1 MEVIMQFIP
10 LILIFA
16 VFYFLLIRPQQRRAK
31 MHRDMVSAMQRGDK
45 VITAGG
51 LRAKVVKVVNET
63 DVVALVPPTGTQY
76 QNRPR
81 VRQERELTAQMPH
94 LRCAAQVAPA

>member
-1 MEVIMQFIP
+1 METFIVQFIP

-31 MHRDMVSAMQRGDK
+31 EHRDMVRAMQRGDK

-63 DVVALVPPTGTQY
+63 DVELEISPNVNVVVLKSTVSDV
-76 QNRPR
+76 
-81 VRQERELTAQMPH
+81 VRSKA
-94 LRCAAQVAPA
+94 

>member
-1 MEVIMQFIP
+1 MEFIVQFIP

-31 MHRDMVSAMQRGDK
+31 MHRAMVSAMQRGDK

-63 DVVALVPPTGTQY
+63 DV
-76 QNRPR
+76 
-81 VRQERELTAQMPH
+81 ELEISPNVNVVVLKAT
-94 LRCAAQVAPA
+94 VSDVIKS

>member
-1 MEVIMQFIP
+1 VIEFFNSPVGSFVPFIG
-10 LILIFA
+10 IFA

-63 DVVALVPPTGTQY
+63 DV
-76 QNRPR
+76 
-81 VRQERELTAQMPH
+81 ELEISPNVNVVVLKAT
-94 LRCAAQVAPA
+94 VSDVIKS

>member
-1 MEVIMQFIP
+1 MEFIVQFIP

-63 DVVALVPPTGTQY
+63 DV
-76 QNRPR
+76 
-81 VRQERELTAQMPH
+81 ELEISPNVNVVVLKAT
-94 LRCAAQVAPA
+94 VSDVIK

>member
-1 MEVIMQFIP
+1 MEFIVQFIP

-63 DVVALVPPTGTQY
+63 DV
-76 QNRPR
+76 
-81 VRQERELTAQMPH
+81 ELEISPNVNVVVLKATISD
-94 LRCAAQVAPA
+94 VIKS

>member
-1 MEVIMQFIP
+1 MEFIVQFIP

-63 DVVALVPPTGTQY
+63 DV
-76 QNRPR
+76 
-81 VRQERELTAQMPH
+81 ELEISPNVNVVVLKATVSDVIKP
-94 LRCAAQVAPA
+94 

>member
-1 MEVIMQFIP
+1 MEAFIVQFIP

-45 VITAGG
+45 VVTAGG

-63 DVVALVPPTGTQY
+63 DV
-76 QNRPR
+76 
-81 VRQERELTAQMPH
+81 ELEISPNVNVVVLKATVSDVVKPQG
-94 LRCAAQVAPA
+94 Q

>member
-1 MEVIMQFIP
+1 
-10 LILIFA
+10 
-16 VFYFLLIRPQQRRAK
+16 

-63 DVVALVPPTGTQY
+63 DV
-76 QNRPR
+76 
-81 VRQERELTAQMPH
+81 ELEISPNVNVVVLKAT
-94 LRCAAQVAPA
+94 VSDVIKS

>member
-1 MEVIMQFIP
+1 MEAFIVQFIP

-45 VITAGG
+45 VVTAGG

-63 DVVALVPPTGTQY
+63 DV
-76 QNRPR
+76 
-81 VRQERELTAQMPH
+81 ELEISPNVNVVVLKATVSDVVNPQG
-94 LRCAAQVAPA
+94 Q

>member
-1 MEVIMQFIP
+1 MEFIVQFIP

-63 DVVALVPPTGTQY
+63 DV
-76 QNRPR
+76 
-81 VRQERELTAQMPH
+81 ELEISPNVNVVVLKATVSDVI
-94 LRCAAQVAPA
+94 RS

>member
-1 MEVIMQFIP
+1 METFIVQFIP

-16 VFYFLLIRPQQRRAK
+16 VFYFLLIIPQQRRAK
-31 MHRDMVSAMQRGDK
+31 EHRDMVSAMQRGDK

-63 DVVALVPPTGTQY
+63 DVELEISPNVNVVVLKSTVSDV
-76 QNRPR
+76 
-81 VRQERELTAQMPH
+81 VRSKA
-94 LRCAAQVAPA
+94 

>member
-1 MEVIMQFIP
+1 MEFIVQFIP

-31 MHRDMVSAMQRGDK
+31 EHRDMVSAMQRGDK

-51 LRAKVVKVVNET
+51 LHAKVIKVVNET
-63 DVVALVPPTGTQY
+63 DV
-76 QNRPR
+76 
-81 VRQERELTAQMPH
+81 ELEISPNVNVVVLKATVSEVLKSQ
-94 LRCAAQVAPA
+94 

>member
-1 MEVIMQFIP
+1 MEFIVQFIP

-31 MHRDMVSAMQRGDK
+31 MQRDMVSAMQRGDK

-63 DVVALVPPTGTQY
+63 DV
-76 QNRPR
+76 
-81 VRQERELTAQMPH
+81 ELEISPNVNVVVLKAT
-94 LRCAAQVAPA
+94 VSDVIKS

>member
-1 MEVIMQFIP
+1 MEFIVQFIP

-63 DVVALVPPTGTQY
+63 DV
-76 QNRPR
+76 
-81 VRQERELTAQMPH
+81 ELEISPNVNVVVLKATVSDAIKS
-94 LRCAAQVAPA
+94 

>member
-1 MEVIMQFIP
+1 VQFIP

-63 DVVALVPPTGTQY
+63 DV
-76 QNRPR
+76 
-81 VRQERELTAQMPH
+81 ELEISPNVNVVVLKAT
-94 LRCAAQVAPA
+94 VSDVIKS

>member
-1 MEVIMQFIP
+1 MEFIVQFIP

-63 DVVALVPPTGTQY
+63 DV
-76 QNRPR
+76 
-81 VRQERELTAQMPH
+81 ELEISSNVNVVVLKAT
-94 LRCAAQVAPA
+94 VSDVIKS

>member
-1 MEVIMQFIP
+1 MEFIVQFIP

-51 LRAKVVKVVNET
+51 LRAKVIKVVNET
-63 DVVALVPPTGTQY
+63 DV
-76 QNRPR
+76 
-81 VRQERELTAQMPH
+81 ELEISPNVNVVVLKAT
-94 LRCAAQVAPA
+94 VSDVIKS

>member
-1 MEVIMQFIP
+1 METFIVQFIP

-31 MHRDMVSAMQRGDK
+31 EHRDMVSAMQRGDK
-45 VITAGG
+45 VVTAGG

-63 DVVALVPPTGTQY
+63 DVELEISPNVNVVVLKSTVSDV
-76 QNRPR
+76 
-81 VRQERELTAQMPH
+81 VRSKA
-94 LRCAAQVAPA
+94 

>member
-1 MEVIMQFIP
+1 MEFIVQFIP

-31 MHRDMVSAMQRGDK
+31 MHRDMVSAMQRGDE

-63 DVVALVPPTGTQY
+63 DV
-76 QNRPR
+76 
-81 VRQERELTAQMPH
+81 ELEISPNVNVVVLKAT
-94 LRCAAQVAPA
+94 VSDVIKS